1 MDKNNLQTLKGFRD
15 FLPEEAKK
23 RQYLV
28 DKLKGIFEN
37 FGFDPLE
44 TPAIE
49 YKEIL
54 LGKSGEETDKLMYSF
69 KDQGERDVALKY
81 DQTVPT
87 ARVLATYSQELPMP
101 FRRYQIQ
108 TVWRA
113 DKPQSGRYREFL
125 QCDADIY
132 GSASSLAD
140 AEVISLSYFVYK
152 SLGFNNFKIYLND
165 RKTLFELMNLA
176 AIPENLHM
184 PTISMVDK
192 LDRKSQ
198 DEVKSDLIN
207 IGLTES
213 MTDHL
218 FHHLDEAKPSAKIS
232 EIIKYAIALG
242 VKKESL
248 IFQAR
253 LARGLDYY
261 TSTIFEIKIEEYK
274 SGSVLGG
281 GRYDALIERL
291 SGINI
296 PAVGFAVGFDRTLE
310 AMDLMKLFPKK
321 DVRSGLLVSV
331 FNPNLVE
338 TSISVVSNLRDNG
351 IPAELFVDDTKDLRK
366 QIKYADKKK
375 VRWLVVIGPDEVDA
389 NSVILKDLES
399 GYQEVVKLKDLIKKL
414 KK

>member
-1 MDKNNLQTLKGFRD
+1 
-15 FLPEEAKK
+15 
-23 RQYLV
+23 
-28 DKLKGIFEN
+28 
-37 FGFDPLE
+37 
-44 TPAIE
+44 
-49 YKEIL
+49 
-54 LGKSGEETDKLMYSF
+54 MYSF

>member
-242 VKKESL
+242 VKKEAL

>member
-213 MTDHL
+213 MADHL

-242 VKKESL
+242 VKKEDL